1 MLLSKICCNFAHNY
15 LFNSTTNGNNSMNIN
30 TSELLRSSVSW
41 DGVALPNYPLGK
53 PELVVNRLIFPVGAK
68 TGWHHHNVINYGIV
82 EQGELTIVC
91 EDGNERT
98 FLEGEAIVEVV
109 GTIHRGENR
118 GNKQVILNMFYV
130 SEPGQTIT
138 VQHPEFHKPTPEKQ
152 HQEQPLT
159 TYEQRMQ
166 HQLECLPPAANKTEW
181 RVRKLI
187 LSLGRNVLT
196 RKQIMAIMGLKEK
209 SRKSF
214 EDNYFKP
221 ALANYYIELAYPG
234 TPNKPVQAYR
244 LTPLGL
250 DLLKS
255 LTQEN
260 NPKETE

>member
-1 MLLSKICCNFAHNY
+1 MAKD
-15 LFNSTTNGNNSMNIN
+15 NSMNLK

-41 DGVALPNYPLGK
+41 DGVALPAYPTSR
-53 PELVVNRLIFPVGAK
+53 PELVVNRLVFPVGAM

-82 EQGELTIVC
+82 EQGDLTIVC

-98 FLEGEAIVEVV
+98 FHEGEAIVEVV

-118 GNKQVILNMFYV
+118 GSKQVILNMFYV

-138 VQHPEFHKPTPEKQ
+138 VQHPDFHKQATSIR
-152 HQEQPLT
+152 HQQQPLT

-166 HQLECLPPAANKTEW
+166 NQLESLPPAANKTEW

-187 LSLGRNVLT
+187 LSLGRNVQT
-196 RKQIMAIMGLKEK
+196 RRQIMAIMGLKEN

-214 EDNYFKP
+214 ENNYFKP
-221 ALANYYIELAYPG
+221 ALVNNYIEFAYPG
-234 TPNKPVQAYR
+234 TPNKPAQAYR

-250 DLLKS
+250 DLFNT
-255 LTQEN
+255 LT
-260 NPKETE
+260 K

>member
-1 MLLSKICCNFAHNY
+1 
-15 LFNSTTNGNNSMNIN
+15 MNLK

-41 DGVALPNYPLGK
+41 DGAALPDYPSGH
-53 PELVVNRLIFPVGAK
+53 PELVVNRLVFPIGAM

-98 FLEGEAIVEVV
+98 FHEGEAIVEVV

-138 VQHPEFHKPTPEKQ
+138 VQHPDFHIPTPEKQ
-152 HQEQPLT
+152 HQKQPLT

-166 HQLECLPPAANKTEW
+166 NRLDSLPPTANKTEW

-187 LSLGRNVLT
+187 LSLGRNTLT
-196 RKQIMAIMGLKEK
+196 RRQIMAIMGLKEN

-221 ALANYYIELAYPG
+221 ALEKYYIEFAYPA
-234 TPNKPVQAYR
+234 TPNKPIQAYR
-244 LTPLGL
+244 LTPIGL
-250 DLLKS
+250 DLFRS
-255 LTQEN
+255 LSQESK
-260 NPKETE
+260 P

>member
-1 MLLSKICCNFAHNY
+1 MAKD
-15 LFNSTTNGNNSMNIN
+15 NSMNLK

-41 DGVALPNYPLGK
+41 DGVNLPAYPSGR
-53 PELVVNRLIFPVGAK
+53 PELVVKRLVFPVGAMI
-68 TGWHHHNVINYGIV
+68 GWHHHNVINYGIV

-98 FLEGEAIVEVV
+98 FHEGEAIVEVV

-138 VQHPEFHKPTPEKQ
+138 VQHSDFHKPSPEKQ
-152 HQEQPLT
+152 HHEQPLT

-166 HQLECLPPAANKTEW
+166 NHLESLPPAANKTEW

-187 LSLGRNVLT
+187 LSLGRNTLT
-196 RKQIMAIMGLKEK
+196 RRQIMAIMGLKEN

-221 ALANYYIELAYPG
+221 ALEKYYIEFAYPA
-234 TPNKPVQAYR
+234 TPNKPIQAYR
-244 LTPLGL
+244 LTPIGL
-250 DLLKS
+250 DLFRS
-255 LTQEN
+255 LSQESK
-260 NPKETE
+260 P